1 MRLGKAICLSRV
13 NPQHI
18 RRIGRTFTPTHP
30 MDILEEGNLS
40 TEDALRHW
48 YYRAKFGLL
57 EKHLKL
63 AKVTSAG
70 EIADVGCGLGLFL
83 RMLRRAGR
91 PARSLTGVDIG
102 FSETR
107 TDPVDGF
114 TIHPSWPEGTGYDAI
129 LMMDVL
135 EHCPDDLSVLREA
148 TGHLKPGGTMF
159 ITVPA
164 FRALWSAHDVF
175 LKHCRRYNR
184 RELGELIAREPRL
197 KIESLHYFY
206 GLLFPI
212 AALQRWLHRKV
223 TDPKSSEMKK
233 LPAPLNAVLLLCC
246 RIESVLMR
254 LNCIAGLTVVARCRR
269 EKN

>member
-1 MRLGKAICLSRV
+1 
-13 NPQHI
+13 
-18 RRIGRTFTPTHP
+18 

-40 TEDALRHW
+40 TDDALGHW

-57 EKHLKL
+57 NRHLHL
-63 AKVTSAG
+63 AKVSPIG

-91 PARSLTGVDIG
+91 PAGTLTGVDIG
-102 FSETR
+102 FSESR

-114 TIHPSWPEGTGYDAI
+114 TIHPTWPQGTGYDAI

-135 EHCPDDLSVLREA
+135 EHCPDDTAVLRDA
-148 TGHLKPGGTMF
+148 TGHLKPGGMMF

-164 FRALWSAHDVF
+164 FRQLWSAHDVF
-175 LKHCRRYNR
+175 LKHCRRYSR
-184 RELGELIAREPRL
+184 CELGDLIAREPRL

-206 GLLFPI
+206 GLLFPV
-212 AALQRWLHRKV
+212 AALQRWLHRNV

-233 LPAPLNAVLLLCC
+233 LPRPLNALLLLLC
-246 RIESVLMR
+246 RMESVLMR
-254 LNCIAGLTVVARCRR
+254 LNRIAGLTVVARCRR
-269 EKN
+269 EEG